1 MLFGLLWQDKA
12 EYRKALYAKIR
23 RAEYSFASD
32 KWDGTHEHL
41 HVGVRRQ

>member
-32 KWDGTHEHL
+32 KWDGISVE
-41 HVGVRRQ
+41 VP